1 MLISWLNKL
10 SLIDYPW
17 HIACVVFTLGCNLRC
32 RYCHNPDFVL
42 PERIRTLRIS
52 KEYEK
57 EFFYFLEKRRW
68 LLEGVSI
75 CWGEPTLQ
83 HDLVEFA
90 TKIKNLWYKVKLDT
104 NGRYPEKIRDLLEK
118 KLLDYIAMDIK
129 HIWTKYPLLTGI
141 EEDMRPYQE
150 SLAIIKNSSIE
161 YEFRTTLIEGIHEE
175 SDMESL
181 GKIITGSRKYFLQQ
195 YRPGDTLESNFP
207 GKKPSRE
214 MMEQWGIY
222 FSTHHDVETSL
233 RF

>member
-1 MLISWLNKL
+1 
-10 SLIDYPW
+10 
-17 HIACVVFTLGCNLRC
+17 
-32 RYCHNPDFVL
+32 
-42 PERIRTLRIS
+42 
-52 KEYEK
+52 
-57 EFFYFLEKRRW
+57 
-68 LLEGVSI
+68 
-75 CWGEPTLQ
+75 
-83 HDLVEFA
+83 
-90 TKIKNLWYKVKLDT
+90 
-104 NGRYPEKIRDLLEK
+104 
-118 KLLDYIAMDIK
+118 MDIK

-150 SLAIIKNSSIE
+150 SLSIIKNSSIE